1 MALAERLGYSA
12 DARLLIITADNLGC
26 YHAANVASYQ
36 ALREGAATTA
46 ALMVPAPWAR
56 DAVKGYRGSDVG
68 VHLTINTEFEC
79 YRWAAITRSPTL
91 HSGEGGFPRSVHDLW
106 EHADADE
113 VRRECRAQI
122 ERAVVWGFD
131 PTHLSSFQQAM
142 VFRPEL
148 FDVYLDLALE
158 FDLPVRL
165 AHHSAEAQAGFPL
178 RSLAADEG
186 VVSPDQS
193 VRLIGADRRAAFSD
207 LLDTMPEG
215 VTELSLQ
222 PAIDTPELRALTAQA
237 DERVGDNNLLTSAAI
252 VDLVQHA
259 GVQMVS
265 WAALRNL
272 QRFERRS

>member
-1 MALAERLGYSA
+1 MALAERLGYGA

-26 YHAANVASYQ
+26 YHAANVAAYQ

-68 VHLTINTEFEC
+68 VNLTLNTEFSC

-91 HSGEGGFPRSVHDLW
+91 HSGEGGFPRSVDDLW
-106 EHADADE
+106 EHADANE

-131 PTHLSSFQQAM
+131 PTHLSSFGQAM
-142 VFRPEL
+142 VLRPEL

-158 FDLPVRL
+158 FKLPVRL
-165 AHHSAEAQAGFPL
+165 ANDSVEAQAGFPL
-178 RSLAADEG
+178 RSLAGEEG
-186 VVSPDQS
+186 VISPDQS
-193 VRLIGADRRAAFSD
+193 VRLRGPDRRTAFVN
-207 LLDTMPEG
+207 LIEAMPEG
-215 VTELSLQ
+215 VTELSIQ
-222 PAIDTPELRALTAQA
+222 PAIDTPEVQALTADA
-237 DERVGDNNLLTSAAI
+237 HDRIGDFDLLTDAAEI
-252 VDLVQHA
+252 AQKA
-259 GVQMVS
+259 GVQLVS

-272 QRFERRS
+272 QRFESRPS